1 MIMKCPL
8 IKDMFPQWRR

>member
-1 MIMKCPL
+1 MKCTS